1 MKPRSGFTTTELLVT
16 LAIISVLAGLAYPVG
31 RSVVRHA
38 HKATCLSNLRQIGAG
53 LESWLQDHGQ
63 VMPDWQAGRRSRNE
77 DVAVMEV
84 ELLSYVGSAEVFR
97 CPADDSE
104 FERSGSSYLWNST
117 QSGRHRTKLEFF
129 GGGGDPGR
137 VPLVTDKEA
146 WHPGEPGVNFLFAD
160 QSVANGAKFQVNE

>member
-16 LAIISVLAGLAYPVG
+16 LAIISVLAAIAYPAG

-38 HKATCLSNLRQIGAG
+38 HKAACLSNLRQIGAG
-53 LESWLQDHGQ
+53 LESWLQDHGP
-63 VMPDWQAGRRSRNE
+63 VMPEWQAGRRSRSE
-77 DVAVMEV
+77 EVPVMEV
-84 ELLSYVGSAEVFR
+84 ELLSYVGSAGVFH
-97 CPADDSE
+97 CPADDVE
-104 FERSGSSYLWNST
+104 FARSGSSYLWNST
-117 QSGRHRTKLEFF
+117 QSGRQRTKLEFF

-160 QSVANGAKFQVNE
+160 QSVVNGANFQVND